1 MFKLDLSLAP
11 TDRPRMN
18 GDIPTVPVK
27 KRYVDGRYG
36 QVHLRVAEPRDK
48 VAEPVGESSAP
59 PLLCFHMS
67 PNSSR
72 IYQTFLGAMGADRLA
87 IAPDTPGF
95 GESDLPPSQ
104 PSIED
109 YAAAMTDVMDALG
122 LDQVDVM
129 GYHTGSETCVALALL
144 APTRVRKLV
153 LTSAPIFNDEELQ
166 GFRDHYA
173 KPELSEDG
181 SHVAAKWRAYLKWA
195 GPGWTMDHV
204 AVQFADALRRPD
216 TSWWGHNAAFDFPMG
231 EKLAQVT
238 QPVLVLNPNDDLVEQ
253 SRRADGLLR
262 NGRIHEL
269 PEWGHG
275 YLDIHTVEACALI
288 RSFLD
293 GDTNP

>member
-1 MFKLDLSLAP
+1 MSVVSH
-11 TDRPRMN
+11 
-18 GDIPTVPVK
+18 TVPVK
-27 KRYVDGRYG
+27 RRYVDGRFG
-36 QVHLRVAEPRDK
+36 QIHLRVAQPI
-48 VAEPVGESSAP
+48 AEPTAP

-72 IYQTFLGAMGADRLA
+72 IYQTFLESIGTDRLVV
-87 IAPDTPGF
+87 APDTPGF
-95 GESDLPPSQ
+95 GESDPPHSQ

-109 YAAAMTDVMDALG
+109 YASAMTEVMDALG

-144 APTRVRKLV
+144 RPNRVRKLV
-153 LTSAPIFNDEELQ
+153 LTSAPIFSDEELQ
-166 GFRDHYA
+166 GFRDHYS

-181 SHVAAKWRAYLKWA
+181 SHVAEKWRAYLHWA
-195 GPGWTMDHV
+195 GPGWTPEHV

-231 EKLAQVT
+231 DKLAEVT

-253 SRRADGLLR
+253 TRRADGLMQ

-269 PEWGHG
+269 PDWGHG
-275 YLDIHTVEACALI
+275 YLDVHTSAVCALI
-288 RSFLD
+288 RAFLD
-293 GDTNP
+293 DEDQA

>member
-1 MFKLDLSLAP
+1 MSGQAQ
-11 TDRPRMN
+11 
-18 GDIPTVPVK
+18 TVPVK
-27 KRYVDGRYG
+27 KRYVDGRFG
-36 QVHLRVAEPRDK
+36 QLHLRVAEPEGD
-48 VAEPVGESSAP
+48 SSAQ

-72 IYQTFLGAMGADRLA
+72 IYQTFLESIGSDRLA

-95 GESDLPPSQ
+95 GESDPPSSQ

-109 YAAAMTDVMDALG
+109 YAASMVDVIDALG

-144 APTRVRKLV
+144 APQRVRKLV
-153 LTSAPIFNDEELQ
+153 LTSAPIFSKEELQ
-166 GFRDHYA
+166 GFRDHYS

-181 SHVAAKWRAYLKWA
+181 SHVAEKWRAYLHWA
-195 GPGWTMDHV
+195 GPGWTKEHV

-216 TSWWGHNAAFDFPMG
+216 LSWWGHNAAFDFPMG
-231 EKLAQVT
+231 DKLAQVT
-238 QPVLVLNPNDDLVEQ
+238 QPTLVLNPNDDLVEQ
-253 SRRADGLLR
+253 SRRADGLMQ

-275 YLDIHTVEACALI
+275 YLDIHTAEACALI

-293 GDTNP
+293 GEDDT